1 MSTDVIY
8 TCMNPGCDK
17 IYTVH
22 GHLLSH
28 IRQSAACSQWLE
40 HMKEVRAGKQRLPD
54 ATVVPGSIH
63 DLNAR
68 HFSPDPDDDPI
79 LSDTELDDPMEPLP
93 SAASGQDADGSEY
106 GYNDDGDDEEDEELE
121 DAAREA
127 LLRDWIHR
135 QSEHDDLLVIDQ
147 PDIIIGQPG
156 PGPTTLRARLGRMIG
171 AHARTFDE
179 VGDSDSGR
187 PDDII
192 EHHPSGGVAI
202 RLSTSLYERWEA
214 LFGVARVP
222 ENERM
227 DGSGQ
232 PDLEGSLYHPFA
244 SKLDWDVA
252 QWMVSEGIGHGSFNR
267 LLEIDGLRERLG
279 LSYRNTAGL
288 HEHVDAIPRRAGQW
302 YDKHITFPD
311 RPNEVFILR
320 HRDII
325 ECIRSLWGDPELS
338 KHIVYKP
345 CKLFQKSSEPGTERG
360 SRLYNE
366 MWTGQWWW
374 FIQDKL
380 PIGNTLAPVIIATDK
395 TQLTQFR
402 GNKQA
407 YPVYLTL
414 GNIPGRLRRK
424 PSQQACILVG
434 YLPIEKAAKP
444 GLSKRGFSGRQ
455 QLIFHAAMRHLLEPL
470 VDAGKYGVEMTS
482 GNGDVHRVHP
492 ILAAYVADY
501 PEQCLVTCSKYGTCP
516 KCKCGAD
523 NLHDYTTKFPLRT
536 QTDTA
541 QTMQNAR
548 SSTTSAS
555 AYYEECMEH
564 DVNGHVTT
572 PFWSDL
578 PYTDIHMAQTPD
590 VLHQLYQG
598 VIKHL
603 VKWCQVLG
611 TEKELDRRIRRLPPA
626 LGLRHFNNGISALSQ
641 VSGTERKNIGKILL
655 GCIIDLLPIEAV
667 TACRA
672 ILDFVY
678 LAQYTTHDEV
688 TLSYMEDAL
697 DLWNKHKDVF
707 IRTEVR
713 DDLDIPKF
721 HALRH
726 YVSSIRLFGA
736 TNNFNTEMF
745 ERLHIE
751 FAKKGWRASNKRDE
765 FPQMTQWVARQENVQ
780 SFKRYLVWVHK
791 ELAKSNPTTTDK
803 SNTAPDAA
811 APSKSPP
818 PTASSESMLPN
829 INGRQSLSLSIHPS
843 KYNQSPRIIG
853 QLHGVPQFPINL
865 CAYLNGIEDERKKE
879 FPEAHTQHFYTLP
892 FRGVN
897 VWYSFRF
904 SHEGFDGSGEVVE
917 RDWVKASP
925 LAGGRFDTV
934 VVLAGED
941 AEATSLIGTRIGR
954 VRVIFKLPK
963 FAGSANNPT
972 PFPHYWP
979 KTPLAYIEWYS
990 RPTMTT
996 TMGDTHNMAS
1006 LQKVFMPDGQPQWS
1020 IIPLS
1025 NIRQSTMLIP
1035 NYKKTDVSVW
1045 DTDTCIL
1052 DTCTHFRVNNYL
1064 SLYSFQTVY
1073 L

>member
-1 MSTDVIY
+1 MSTEVIY
-8 TCMNPGCDK
+8 ACTNPGCDK

-28 IRQSAACSQWLE
+28 MRQSAVCRQWFE

-54 ATVVPGSIH
+54 ATIVPGSIH

-68 HFSPDPDDDPI
+68 EFSPEPDDNPTDP
-79 LSDTELDDPMEPLP
+79 SNAEYEDAAGQEAGSVEDD
-93 SAASGQDADGSEY
+93 DY
-106 GYNDDGDDEEDEELE
+106 DDEGDDDEDEELE
-121 DAAREA
+121 DAAREQ

-147 PDIIIGQPG
+147 PDIIVGQPG
-156 PGPTTLRARLGRMIG
+156 PGPTTLRTRLGRMIG
-171 AHARTFDE
+171 AQARVFDE
-179 VGDSDSGR
+179 GGDSDSGR

-192 EHHPSGGVAI
+192 EHHPTGGVAI
-202 RLSTSLYERWEA
+202 RMSTSLYERWDA
-214 LFGVARVP
+214 LFGVGRVP

-232 PDLEGSLYHPFA
+232 PELEGSLYKPFA

-288 HEHVDAIPRRAGQW
+288 HESVDAIPRRAGQW
-302 YDKHITFPD
+302 YDKHISFPD
-311 RPNEVFILR
+311 RPNEIFILR

-345 CKLFQKSSEPGTERG
+345 CKLFQKSTEPGTEHG

-374 FIQDKL
+374 FVQDKL
-380 PIGNTLAPVIIATDK
+380 PIGHTLAPVIIATDK
-395 TQLTQFR
+395 TQLTVFR

-414 GNIPGRLRRK
+414 GNIPGRLRRQ

-444 GLSKRGFSGRQ
+444 GLSKRQFSARQ
-455 QLIFHAAMRHLLEPL
+455 QLIFHAAMRHLLDPL
-470 VDAGKYGVEMTS
+470 VNAGKHGVEMTS
-482 GNGDVHRVHP
+482 GSGEVHLVHP

-501 PEQCLVTCSKYGTCP
+501 PEQCLVTCSKSGTCP

-523 NLHDYTTKFPLRT
+523 NLNDFTTQYPLRT
-536 QTDTA
+536 QTDTI
-541 QTMQNAR
+541 QTMQDVASKT
-548 SSTTSAS
+548 SSPS
-555 AYYEECMEH
+555 AYYEECMVR
-564 DVNGHVTT
+564 DVNGNVTT
-572 PFWSDL
+572 PFWADL

-598 VIKHL
+598 VIQHL

-611 TEKELDRRIRRLPPA
+611 TERELDRRIRRLPPA
-626 LGLRHFNNGISALSQ
+626 LGLRHFKNGISALSQ

-655 GCIIDLLPIEAV
+655 GCIVDLLPIEAV

-678 LAQYTTHDEV
+678 LAQYTTHDEA
-688 TLSYMEDAL
+688 TLGYMNDAL
-697 DLWNKHKDVF
+697 DLWKKHQGIF
-707 IRTEVR
+707 LRTDVR
-713 DDLDIPKF
+713 DNLDIPKF
-721 HALRH
+721 HSLRH

-765 FPQMTQWVARQENVQ
+765 FPQMTQWVTRQENVQ
-780 SFKRYLVWVHK
+780 SFKRYLMWVHR
-791 ELAKSNPTTTDK
+791 ETDTPE
-803 SNTAPDAA
+803 SPSGVTAP
-811 APSKSPP
+811 SQSHPP
-818 PTASSESMLPN
+818 ATNS
-829 INGRQSLSLSIHPS
+829 RQNLSLSIHPT
-843 KYNQSPRIIG
+843 KYNQSPRIVG
-853 QLHGVPQFPINL
+853 QLHRVPNFPTNL
-865 CAYLNGIEDERKKE
+865 CAYLNGLEDDRKKQ
-879 FPEAHTQHFYTLP
+879 FPQAHTQHFYTLP
-892 FRGVN
+892 FRGVD

-934 VVLAGED
+934 VVLSDNDGD
-941 AEATSLIGTRIGR
+941 ATSLIGTRIGR
-954 VRVIFKLPK
+954 VRVIFKLPM
-963 FAGSANNPT
+963 FAGTNTNPT

-990 RPTMTT
+990 KPTMTT
-996 TMGDTHNMAS
+996 TMGETHNMAS
-1006 LQKVFMPDGQPQWS
+1006 VQKVFTPDGQPQWS

-1035 NYKKTDVSVW
+1035 NYKKTNVSTW
-1045 DTDTCIL
+1045 DTDACIL

-1064 SLYSFQTVY
+1064 SLYSFQTIY